1 VVDDAETAL
10 RTRIRSLPDGVWRT
24 EVFMDSDRV
33 GSDRI
38 IRVQL
43 ELRKEDDRLVF
54 DYEGT
59 DWQSDGAV
67 NAPFHAAYAGTIVP
81 IYTFLCD
88 GEIDWNAAVKR
99 CVEMRAPVGS
109 VMNAQFPAA
118 VSICSIGFTWLA
130 TAAALDVVA
139 QMLSESVSLADRVCA
154 SWSSACNAN
163 NLFGL
168 DRRGKYVG
176 ALLSDHRGA
185 GAAARPFADGFD
197 TSGKVTSHLG
207 FLSNVESQEWKLPL
221 LYVYRTRLAD
231 SGGPG
236 MFRGGLTSAVAVVPH
251 KTDGLTWKSQNT
263 AGADQSNAAGIHGG
277 YPGAG
282 SIVSVIRGSEV
293 RRAYDRGDVP
303 IGYEAMGGTVEHLPT
318 KSEGRLGQ
326 DDALL
331 FFAPGGGGYGDPL
344 DRDPSRVVEDL
355 SIGAVSGRG
364 AREQYGVVVTD
375 DGSFDDGA
383 TAALRSSIRGRR
395 VGRDV
400 PLTPPE
406 AEAPGL
412 DGRRVGPSLLFR
424 HAGDG
429 ETVMCARCGETLG
442 SRRPGHSELEQAVT
456 EEGPLSEAGPW
467 LALRFGGDS
476 PNFVLSKRSCPT
488 CGTLLDVSERRRLP
502 EPTS

>member
-1 VVDDAETAL
+1 
-10 RTRIRSLPDGVWRT
+10 
-24 EVFMDSDRV
+24 
-33 GSDRI
+33 
-38 IRVQL
+38 
-43 ELRKEDDRLVF
+43 
-54 DYEGT
+54 
-59 DWQSDGAV
+59 
-67 NAPFHAAYAGTIVP
+67 VP

-99 CVEMRAPVGS
+99 CVEMRAPIGS

-139 QMLSESVSLADRVCA
+139 QMLSESHGLADRVCP

-176 ALLSDHRGA
+176 SLLSDHRGA

-221 LYVYRTRLAD
+221 LYVYRARLVD

-236 MFRGGLTSAVAVVPH
+236 TFRGGLTSAVAVVPH
-251 KTDGLTWKSQNT
+251 KTEALTWKSQNT

-282 SIVSVIRGSEV
+282 SIVSVIRGSDV
-293 RRAYDRGDVP
+293 RRAYERGDVP
-303 IGYEAMGGTVEHLPT
+303 IGYQALGGTVEHLPT
-318 KSEGRLGQ
+318 KSEGRLGP

-344 DRDPSRVVEDL
+344 DRDPSRVVQDVA
-355 SIGAVSGRG
+355 IGAVSAEG
-364 AREQYGVVVTD
+364 AREHYGVAVSD
-375 DGSFDDGA
+375 DGRLDEGA
-383 TAALRSSIRGRR
+383 TAARRSSIRKRR
-395 VGRDV
+395 VGRKGPFKPRETV
-400 PLTPPE
+400 
-406 AEAPGL
+406 APGH
-412 DGRRVGPSLLFR
+412 DGRRVGPSLSFVR
-424 HAGDG
+424 DGDG
-429 ETVMCARCGETLG
+429 ETVLCAHCGEQLG
-442 SRRPGHSELEQAVT
+442 SRRPGHSGTELEQALT
-456 EEGPLSEAGPW
+456 DEAPLSEAGPW
-467 LALRFGGDS
+467 LALRYGGIS
-476 PNFVLSKRSCPT
+476 PNFVLSKRTCPT
-488 CGTLLDVSERRRLP
+488 CGTLLDVSERRRP
-502 EPTS
+502 IAPTG